1 MADRLP
7 LDSNVIGY
15 WGFDESLE
23 TDVAFDESS
32 FGRNLTVTSASG
44 IAPGRVGNA
53 RSFNGTSSFASPADS
68 TPFRLTGNMT
78 FVSWVKVSNYN
89 SGGSTLRTIVS
100 CGGPLTSDNLLYGL
114 YVDLSG
120 RVVYKHD
127 SASGPVVV
135 RTPASSIRTN
145 QTYSVSFTRT
155 VVGANR
161 LIDIYIDGVSKPLEV
176 TVNGSPASLP
186 VPAPLSNA
194 SASLNIGRSLKE
206 SDSAFLE
213 GSIDEVSIHDVARM
227 AQPYLLEAYFR
238 IALSNDLSRLT
249 YFDNILS
256 ISSYEMNA
264 GVRWWAYERDKD
276 IYVSKESPFGNF
288 LPEVRLTTVGGGAAS
303 LTTRPELFYDEATDT
318 LYVFFASGNRVFKL
332 TAQSTDDAA
341 TINMPY
347 TADTGLII
355 KSVDNVEGGRMGLGG
370 GNSFEFPFTTID
382 RQPVKFGTT
391 EGPISFGLS
400 GGEAAPDFDTY
411 PLSPRIAFGQH
422 PSLGFGVV
430 IGISNTTQ
438 VTGFR
443 LFETS
448 GQVSTLM
455 SAPVLMPLDG
465 RFFVPVSPRGVGR
478 TFTAETLGQSGKPT
492 GKFSNTIVDM
502 LGSTITRIP
511 DIISLGDSFD
521 GQEVSLLGIGSPG
534 QDFQEIS
541 YVNRTPVKF
550 AFQEAEALVGIGG
563 GLAGSISSTGRG
575 SVDV

>member
-7 LDSNVIGY
+7 VDSNVIGY

-23 TDVAFDESS
+23 TDVAFDESTYA
-32 FGRNLTVTSASG
+32 RNLTVTSASG
-44 IAPGRVGNA
+44 IIPGRVGNA
-53 RSFNGTSSFASPADS
+53 RQFNGTSSFAAPVDS
-68 TPFRLTGNMT
+68 TPFRLTGALT
-78 FVSWVKVSNYN
+78 FISWVRVTNYN
-89 SGGSTLRTIVS
+89 SGGSTLRTVIS
-100 CGGPLTSDNLLYGL
+100 CAGPTTSDNLLYGL

-127 SASGPVVV
+127 SASGPVVI
-135 RTPASSIRTN
+135 RTPAASIRTG
-145 QTYSVSFTRT
+145 QTYSISFTRT
-155 VVGANR
+155 VSGANR
-161 LIDIYIDGVSKPLEV
+161 LVDIYIDGVSKPLEV
-176 TVNGSPASLP
+176 TVNGSPASFP
-186 VPAPLSNA
+186 VPPPLSNA
-194 SASLNIGRSLKE
+194 SAAFNVGRSLKE

-213 GSIDEVSIHDVARM
+213 GSIDEVSIHDIARS

-347 TADTGLII
+347 TADTGGII
-355 KSVDNVEGGRMGLGG
+355 KSVDNVEGGRLGVGG
-370 GNSFEFPFTTID
+370 GEGFDFPFATVD
-382 RQPVKFGTT
+382 RQPIKFISNEGTALL
-391 EGPISFGLS
+391 GIS
-400 GGEAAPDFDTY
+400 GGEGSPDLDSY
-411 PLSPRIAFGQH
+411 PFSPRIAFGIH

-430 IGISNTTQ
+430 IGVSNTTS

-448 GQVSTLM
+448 GQVNTLM
-455 SAPVLMPLDG
+455 SAPVLIPVDG
-465 RFFVPVSPRGVGR
+465 RYFVPVSPRAIGR
-478 TFTAETLGQSGKPT
+478 SFTAETLGQFGKPS

-502 LGSTITRIP
+502 LGSTITRDP
-511 DIISLGDSFD
+511 NIISIGDSFD
-521 GQEVSLLGIGSPG
+521 GQEVALFGQSGAG
-534 QDFQEIS
+534 QDFQDIS
-541 YVNRTPVKF
+541 YVNRSPVKF
-550 AFQEAEALVGIGG
+550 AFQEAEATLGTGG
-563 GLAGSISSTGRG
+563 GLAGTISSTGRG
-575 SVDV
+575 SVDL